1 MPPLSKVLRDGQSTV
16 NPMTFVTLAMLTNV
30 VSDWHTKLTAVSG
43 HLRSND
49 EKTTK
54 DMMHVGQQ
62 IMMMMN
68 MLRAYENALAELK
81 SRLAVLEDHAGA
93 TNQDTPSPTVS
104 SPMCHSP
111 LSKRSKFAQDV
122 DSEEDIYKLL
132 EQFITPMYEEYEEQL
147 IAGGAEKAANGQVA
161 ANGQLAANEAAAAAE
176 VAAEAAAKANA
187 AHMVEVE
194 KKARRD
200 AMELL
205 NLETPGHKVP
215 MTGDIV
221 NGLLELSPAEFV
233 KSVKKMVENNQ
244 ITTDQGEN
252 LMHIFVNSPRRK
264 LPRVLFDQ
272 E

>member
-122 DSEEDIYKLL
+122 DSEEDIFKIL
-132 EQFITPMYEEYEEQL
+132 EQFITPMCEEQF

-161 ANGQLAANEAAAAAE
+161 ANGQLAANEAAAK
-176 VAAEAAAKANA
+176 VNA

-252 LMHIFVNSPRRK
+252 LMSIFVNSPRRK

>member
-122 DSEEDIYKLL
+122 DSEEDIYKFL
-132 EQFITPMYEEYEEQL
+132 EQFITPMCEEQF